1 MWHKPC
7 RTFHPWC
14 LCIKTRC
21 LSPVWCRVVACS
33 AASHYL
39 NQCWLPG
46 SLLHELTAVLHLG
59 FGNEGPHQPPPSSVS
74 KGQLCQWQGQFIL
87 NSIKMY
93 WISSRCPFPRGG
105 AQSLKKG
112 VNHYTCITPSRC
124 NTVTGPGN
132 ISEWNCDQ
140 NTAIFIEKMPWK
152 MSSAKWQPF
161 YLRPKLSY
169 LP

>member
-1 MWHKPC
+1 MPC
-7 RTFHPWC
+7 P
-14 LCIKTRC
+14 LCGAQ
-21 LSPVWCRVVACS
+21 LSPVRHQVIIWTNAGCLV
-33 AASHYL
+33 
-39 NQCWLPG
+39 P
-46 SLLHELTAVLHLG
+46 LHELTAVLHLG

-74 KGQLCQWQGQFIL
+74 RGQLCQRRAVYTVL
-87 NSIKMY
+87 NSIKIY

-112 VNHYTCITPSRC
+112 VNRYITPSRW
-124 NTVTGPGN
+124 NTVTGP
-132 ISEWNCDQ
+132 EWNCDQ

-161 YLRPKLSY
+161 YLGPKLSY